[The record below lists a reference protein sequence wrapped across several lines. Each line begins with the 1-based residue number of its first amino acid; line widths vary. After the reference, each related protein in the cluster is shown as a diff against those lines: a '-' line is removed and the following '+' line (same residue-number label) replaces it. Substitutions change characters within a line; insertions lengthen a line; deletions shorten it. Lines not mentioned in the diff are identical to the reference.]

1 MRTCITI
8 LILMIAALSS
18 KAADGILCVQRSV
31 IATVPFDDYLSYIAT
46 HDNLA
51 YVYELRVGIHALDVS
66 DPANPISLAIMPETD
81 NVYSLAAANGLLIVA
96 RNSTGILI
104 YDTSDPT
111 NPTLVS
117 TIEHTGVLS
126 DVVIYADRLYY
137 LQSGNLRIADISDPS
152 NPVGIGSYHMGVVT
166 YGMHIAN
173 GHAFIA
179 GSHAGLYIID
189 VSDPSKPVL
198 RHRQDIPGFAQDVT
212 INGSYAYV
220 VSDNGLAP
228 KNGHIRTYDISQ
240 PDAPVLLHELLVPGR
255 PLRLEQHE
263 NNLYIANGRS
273 VQVLDVSSASAPE
286 PLGMLTTLNNP
297 SYADLAF
304 VGNHL
309 LVPGGR
315 EEVEIIDPRAYAD
328 PVLSKVT
335 TPPSPQRVSL
345 KDNTLYVANAESG
358 LTIYDIQDKAN
369 PKLLSTL
376 DTPGTAFDVAIQQN
390 TALVADADAGLLL
403 LDVTDPSSPQPITTY
418 ATQGAARALTTYF
431 GLAYIATDLGLEIV
445 NFTNPQSPFRVS
457 FLSLPKAHH
466 LALGPG
472 VVYVAC
478 DDLGLHIVNT
488 LNPATPLPIGY
499 YNENNYNARNI
510 TVDANRI
517 FVSNYHN
524 DNNGWLEVF
533 DVTNP
538 ANPRVT
544 DIVGHGEDGAD
555 FHDGLLYTIQRNELS
570 ILDPNTP
577 HDATPIASF
586 PLTHR
591 AGFVHVEDETA
602 YITSPNADT
611 LTIISTAGCNCDADF
626 NDDGQLDVSDITAFL
641 AAYMSQSSETDLNGD
656 SRLNFFDIS
665 AFVESFLSGCP

>member
-1 MRTCITI
+1 MRTYITL
-8 LILMIAALSS
+8 LILLSTAIGT
-18 KAADGILCVQRSV
+18 KAADGIRCVQQSV
-31 IATVPFDDYLSYIAT
+31 VATIDFGDFISYIAT

-51 YVYELRVGIHALDVS
+51 YVYERRVGIHAFDVS
-66 DPANPISLAIMPETD
+66 DPANPIPLAIMPETD
-81 NVYSLAAANGLLIVA
+81 NVYALAATNGLLFVA

-111 NPTLVS
+111 NPTLIS

-126 DVVIYADRLYY
+126 DVVIDADRLYY
-137 LQSGNLRIADISDPS
+137 LQSGTLRIADISDPS
-152 NPVGIGSYHMGVVT
+152 NPIEIGTYHMGVVT
-166 YGMHIAN
+166 YGMRIAK

-179 GSHAGLYIID
+179 GSQAGLYIID
-189 VSDPSKPVL
+189 ISDPINPTL

-212 INGSYAYV
+212 INGSYV
-220 VSDNGLAP
+220 HVISDNGLAP
-228 KNGHIRTYDISQ
+228 NNGHIRTYDISQ
-240 PDAPVLLHELLVPGR
+240 PDAPILIDELLVPGR
-255 PLRLEQHE
+255 PLRMENHE
-263 NNLYIANGRS
+263 NNLYIANGHS
-273 VQVLDVSSASAPE
+273 VQVLDVSSASSPK
-286 PLGMLTTLNNP
+286 PLGMLSNLSNTG
-297 SYADLAF
+297 YADIAF
-304 VGNHL
+304 TNNHL
-309 LVPGGR
+309 LAPAGYAGL
-315 EEVEIIDPRAYAD
+315 EIIDPHAYAD
-328 PVLSKVT
+328 PVQSKTT
-335 TPPSPQRVSL
+335 TPTSPQRVSL

-369 PKLLSTL
+369 PTLLSTL
-376 DTPGTAFDVAIQQN
+376 NTPGTAFDVAIQQS
-390 TALVADADAGLLL
+390 TALVADADSGLLL
-403 LDVTDPSSPQPITTY
+403 LDVADPSNPQPITTY
-418 ATQGAARALTTYF
+418 ATQGAARAITTYF

-445 NFTNPQSPFRVS
+445 NFTNPQSPFQVS

-488 LNPATPLPIGY
+488 LNPATPMPIGY
-499 YNENNYNARNI
+499 YNENNYNVRNI
-510 TVDANRI
+510 AVDANRI

-544 DIVGHGEDGAD
+544 DIVGYGDDGAD
-555 FHDGLLYTIQRNELS
+555 FSNGLLYAIQRNELT

-577 HDATPIASF
+577 HDATHIASF

-611 LTIISTAGCNCDADF
+611 LTIISIAGCACDADF
-626 NDDGQLDVSDITAFL
+626 NDDGQLNADDVYAYL
-641 AAYMSQSSETDLNGD
+641 AGFGTLSPETDLNTDGQH
-656 SRLNFFDIS
+656 NFFDIA
-665 AFVESFLSGCP
+665 AFVQSFLAGCP